1 MTAGLINADKF
12 HGVSLL
18 KDPMQNRWGMGALYS
33 KLNTCNIFFIR
44 TFPYVA
50 LMQRAGFLLGCR

>member
-18 KDPMQNRWGMGALYS
+18 KDPMQNCWGMDALYS
-33 KLNTCNIFFIR
+33 ELNTQSNYF
-44 TFPYVA
+44 Y
-50 LMQRAGFLLGCR
+50 